1 MLLTLAVGGLPA
13 RSEGSPPS
21 RAVSSKTVQTA
32 DCVDVQEHGAPLGRA
47 AAKGPQDVLA
57 PITAIAISPDGGRLA
72 LAQEDRVALVC
83 RADDGQV
90 LHRFAGHDDTVSGVA
105 FSPDGR
111 RLATSSFDHTVRIWD
126 AGDPGKPPRVLRG
139 HDNWVFDVAF
149 SPDGKRLA
157 SCGYDKT
164 VRLWDAE
171 TGAPLGTLSG
181 HTAGVRSLAFSPD
194 GKLVASAG
202 SDRTIRLWSLAGQSP
217 LATLT
222 GHEGAIRKVAFSPD
236 GKLLASAGEDAMVKL
251 WYVNERRERYT
262 LSGHVQMVWSLA
274 FSPGGAALA
283 TGGMDMTVRLWDL
296 EKATSRRVL
305 GGHHD
310 TVTGLCFSPDGGG
323 LYSADQDKAL
333 LFWKAR
339 VSPQPALARL
349 DESASFVL
357 LSPDGKW
364 CVSGGKQRVVHV
376 RDMADGRVRHNLAG
390 HKAYVS
396 CAAFSGDGRWLV
408 TGSHDKTLRVWDSSQ
423 WAEPPQI
430 IQTPHEKL
438 RSVAWVPDGRIVSGG
453 WDGTVCVWK
462 PGATSPLVTL
472 PKQGLPINRLAV
484 SPDGKHL
491 ATASGDWTHA
501 QIPGEVKIWNLD
513 SGTEIGKLGP
523 HLGEVKGVHYAADG
537 RNLVTYGSFQAVRI
551 WHADS
556 RHEFAAWTV
565 PNSVN
570 SMCLTGTGNTLALG
584 DVSGGVELR
593 SLSGAAGP
601 VYQGHKKSV
610 LSMSSSTDGTLI
622 ATASSD
628 DSMQFW
634 STGLKPAV
642 IAGKASQQ
650 KTAALREGRSAGPT
664 AAERVRGW
672 GVKPSL
678 TSTP

>member
-1 MLLTLAVGGLPA
+1 MLLALAVGGLPA
-13 RSEGSPPS
+13 RSEDSPPS
-21 RAVSSKTVQTA
+21 RAASSKTAQVA
-32 DCVDVQEHGAPLGRA
+32 DCVDVHEHGAPLGRA

-57 PITAIAISPDGGRLA
+57 PITAVAISPDGGRLA
-72 LAQEDRVALVC
+72 LAQEDRAALVC
-83 RADDGQV
+83 RAVDGQV

-111 RLATSSFDHTVRIWD
+111 RLATSSFDRTVRIWE
-126 AGDPGKPPRVLRG
+126 AGDPGKLPRVLRG

-194 GKLVASAG
+194 GKFLASAG
-202 SDRTIRLWSLAGQSP
+202 SDRTIRLWSLTGQSE
-217 LATLT
+217 LATLA
-222 GHEGAIRKVAFSPD
+222 GHQGAIRKIAFSPD
-236 GKLLASAGEDAMVKL
+236 GKLLASAGEDALVKV
-251 WYVNERRERYT
+251 WYVDQRRERFT
-262 LSGHVQMVWSLA
+262 LSGHVQIVWSLA

-283 TGGMDMTVRLWDL
+283 TGGMDTTVRLWDL

-305 GGHHD
+305 AGHHD
-310 TVTGLCFSPDGGG
+310 IVTGLCFSPDGRG
-323 LYSADQDKAL
+323 LYSAGQDKAL

-339 VSPQPALARL
+339 RPPQPALARL
-349 DESASFVL
+349 EESASFVL

-364 CVSGGKQRVVHV
+364 CVSGGRKRVVHV
-376 RDMADGRVRHNLAG
+376 RDMADGSVRHNLAG
-390 HKAYVS
+390 HKADVS
-396 CAAFSGDGRWLV
+396 CAAFSGDGRRLV
-408 TGSHDKTLRVWDSSQ
+408 TGSHDKTLRIWDSSK

-438 RSVAWVPDGRIVSGG
+438 RSVAWMPDGRIISGG
-453 WDGTVCVWK
+453 WDGTVCVWR
-462 PGATSPLVTL
+462 PGAASPLVTL
-472 PKQGLPINRLAV
+472 PNQALPINRLAV

-491 ATASGDWTHA
+491 ATASGNWMDA
-501 QIPGEVKIWNLD
+501 QLPGEVKIWNLD
-513 SGTEIGKLGP
+513 LGTEIGKLGP
-523 HLGEVKGVHYAADG
+523 HLGEVKGVLYTPDG

-556 RHEFAAWTV
+556 RHELAAWTV
-565 PNSVN
+565 PNSVS

-584 DVSGGVELR
+584 DVGGGVELR

-601 VYQGHKKSV
+601 GFLGHKNVV
-610 LSMSSSTDGTLI
+610 LSMSSSSDGTLI

-628 DSMQFW
+628 DSIQFW

-642 IAGKASQQ
+642 TVGVGPQQ
-650 KTAALREGRSAGPT
+650 KTTAPRDGQSAGPT

-672 GVKPSL
+672 AL
-678 TSTP
+678 NHR